1 MLCLLSKHCLGNDW
15 PLQRAGVNI
24 QLQWA
29 GSSCQQ
35 PGVTVCDVSSQTL
48 KNSLLSPSFHVTTEF
63 FPPPAYRPQ
72 FPSVNA
78 FFFLVSKGKRAFTR
92 HDLPGY
98 PHTSTLRGESHSNLH
113 KLDLR
118 CRHPYFVT
126 PPQWQHSPAC
136 ALCYLLL
143 SRAGLFCDSLMNPQL
158 FCRPSF
164 PLDQWDRAAHRGF
177 IWEGELPHAKHQKH
191 MTSVREW
198 ELPL

>member
-1 MLCLLSKHCLGNDW
+1 MTDPYSELVSTSSSSEQEALANNLELLFVMCHHKHW
-15 PLQRAGVNI
+15 KIHYFHPVFTS
-24 QLQWA
+24 QL
-29 GSSCQQ
+29 S
-35 PGVTVCDVSSQTL
+35 
-48 KNSLLSPSFHVTTEF
+48 F
-63 FPPPAYRPQ
+63 FPPPAYQPQ
-72 FPSVNA
+72 LPSVNA

-191 MTSVREW
+191 MTSVRDW

>member
-1 MLCLLSKHCLGNDW
+1 MP
-15 PLQRAGVNI
+15 PLQALPG
-24 QLQWA
+24 QWLTPTA
-29 GSSCQQ
+29 SWCQH
-35 PGVTVCDVSSQTL
+35 PAPASR
-48 KNSLLSPSFHVTTEF
+48 KLLPTTWSYCLWCVITNTEKF
-63 FPPPAYRPQ
+63 ITFTQFSRHNWVFSPPPAYRPQ

-126 PPQWQHSPAC
+126 PPEWQHSPAC

-177 IWEGELPHAKHQKH
+177 IWEGELPHAKHPKH
-191 MTSVREW
+191 MTSVRDW